1 MTGTYVSHLYV
12 MFCVIQALEERN
24 YHIFYCMLAGVTAE
38 EKATLSLG
46 KAEEYRF
53 LTKVLQ

>member
-1 MTGTYVSHLYV
+1 
-12 MFCVIQALEERN
+12 MFCIIQAGEERN